1 MAQHI
6 ISKALRYAYMHGW
19 LYRRIE
25 GIHRRRIAAI
35 RRRGGDDPVKV
46 VFFAMSVSM
55 WRYQHLYDLMSR
67 DDRFLVHIVL
77 SPSIDYALEQ
87 QQRDVDDLRTYF
99 AEHGTPYVDCDLK
112 HPVDVKSQ
120 FNPDIVFYPQPYE
133 HLLTP
138 AHDCTAFY
146 DRLVCYYPYAFW
158 TSKGKWSYDF
168 HFHNLA
174 WRLYYS
180 TRLHLKEAQN
190 TAWTKGR
197 NVRVVGYPNADDFL
211 ARQFNDAV
219 WKPMADGKGRKRII
233 WAPHYS
239 ITPEFGLVARSQF
252 LTMAEPMLQMARGL
266 NDEIQVA
273 FKPHPR
279 LLTELYRHPDWGRER
294 ADNYYRQWAEGENT
308 QLETGGFIDLF
319 MTSDAMVHDSGSFAV
334 EYHYSLNPVMFT
346 SPDLEPLLQTQS
358 EFGRTAYKLHYLGRD
373 MAEVEHFIRD
383 VVIAGH
389 DTMRSWREWFFNEH
403 LLPPGGNNVA
413 QNTLDDLVYSLF
425 TEPLSDYED

>member
-1 MAQHI
+1 MTPNVI
-6 ISKALRYAYMHGW
+6 EKAWRYAYLHGW

-25 GIHRRRIAAI
+25 GIHRRRVEAI
-35 RRRGGDDPVKV
+35 RRRGNAEPVRV
-46 VFFAMSVSM
+46 VFMAMSVSM
-55 WRYQHLYDLMSR
+55 WRYQHLYDLMSL
-67 DDRFLVHIVL
+67 DSRFAATVML
-77 SPSIDYALEQ
+77 SPSIDYDRSQ
-87 QQRDVDDLRTYF
+87 QERDVENLRNYF
-99 AEHGTPYVDCDLK
+99 SLHGTPFVDYDFD
-112 HPVDVKSQ
+112 HPYDVK
-120 FNPDIVFYPQPYE
+120 NEIDPDIVFYPQPYE

-138 AHDCTAFY
+138 RHDCTAFY

-190 TAWTKGR
+190 TAWNHGR
-197 NVRVVGYPNADDFL
+197 NVRVVGYPNADDYLRASFDD
-211 ARQFNDAV
+211 NV
-219 WKPMADGKGRKRII
+219 WKNVGDGIRRKRII

-239 ITPEFGLVARSQF
+239 IVPEFGLVPRSQF
-252 LTMAEPMLQMARGL
+252 LTMAESMLTLAEQL
-266 NDEIQVA
+266 KEEVQIA

-294 ADNYYRQWAEGENT
+294 ADAYYRLWENGQNT
-308 QLETGGFIDLF
+308 QLDTGGFTDLF

-346 SPDLEPLLQTQS
+346 SPDLEPLLETQS
-358 EFGRTAYKLHYLGRD
+358 EFGRIAYKLHYLGRNMD
-373 MAEVEHFIRD
+373 EVEQFIRD
-383 VVIAGH
+383 VVIGGN

-403 LLPPGGNNVA
+403 LLPPGGNTVA
-413 QNTLDDLVYSLF
+413 QNTLDDLAYSLF
-425 TEPLSDYED
+425 NEPLTDG